1 MGKIRRVGTTI
12 MSRDRRFEELA
23 VTSDEGTNWNR
34 TPSEVE
40 QKMME
45 QEMMAEHSQRNAAM
59 NPNSGSNIR

>member
-1 MGKIRRVGTTI
+1 MGKIRRIGTVI

-40 QKMME
+40 QMMME
-45 QEMMAEHSQRNAAM
+45 QEMMAEH
-59 NPNSGSNIR
+59 

>member
-1 MGKIRRVGTTI
+1 MGKLRRVGTTI
-12 MSRDRRFEELA
+12 MSRDRRFDELA

-45 QEMMAEHSQRNAAM
+45 QEMMAEPTAAM
-59 NPNSGSNIR
+59 HSNSGSNIR